1 MSSEGYL
8 KQTKD
13 GVLLD
18 LRVSPGA
25 KETSIVG
32 RYGDHALRMKVAAPP
47 VQGKAN
53 AEIEGYISTLLGLS
67 RSQVAIIKGAA
78 SRDKVVLLEDTG
90 LEEVRK
96 GLSEHTKPKT

>member
-25 KETSIVG
+25 KATSITG
-32 RYGDHALRMKVAAPP
+32 LYGDHALRVKVASPP
-47 VQGKAN
+47 ARGKAN
-53 AEIEGYISTLLGLS
+53 AEIEAHLSTLLGLS
-67 RSQVAIIKGAA
+67 RSQVAIVKGAA
-78 SRDKVVLLEDTG
+78 SREKVVLLEGVG

-96 GLSEHTKPKT
+96 GLSEHTTPQT